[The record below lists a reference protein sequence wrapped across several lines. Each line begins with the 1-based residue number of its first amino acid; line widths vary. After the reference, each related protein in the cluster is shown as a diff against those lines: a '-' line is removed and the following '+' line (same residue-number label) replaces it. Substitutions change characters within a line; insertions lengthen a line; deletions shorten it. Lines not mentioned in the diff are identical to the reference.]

1 MKAGQMVVDRHP
13 GHVAG
18 RVVAEHH
25 QLDALQ
31 AQYPVG
37 FRPAAIVADAHADH
51 SAKPAPGAEAQVADV
66 EVTLLQVLERIARAM
81 VGVAGQMHLAVLAHD
96 AAVLV
101 GDNGSVVVA
110 NLIIF
115 MRALGEAEVEPHPAA
130 LGFLEQRKR
139 AARRHLVFEEAVDL
153 LLVLHPPAREERGQR
168 QLGIDDEVAFHCVR
182 LTHQLEQPAHNHFT
196 IVISRV
202 RTKLRGSHG
211 QYPAHPRVL
220 LGGYTRRRREV
231 RRANCRVTPPSQR
244 VRPSSVR
251 CLGESRAARKKCDL
265 AAHRGQGNLA
275 AMSIIAWNFS
285 SIGLRGVG

>member
-1 MKAGQMVVDRHP
+1 
-13 GHVAG
+13 
-18 RVVAEHH
+18 
-25 QLDALQ
+25 
-31 AQYPVG
+31 
-37 FRPAAIVADAHADH
+37 
-51 SAKPAPGAEAQVADV
+51 
-66 EVTLLQVLERIARAM
+66 
-81 VGVAGQMHLAVLAHD
+81 MHLTVLAHD

-115 MRALGEAEVEPHPAA
+115 MRALGEAEVEPYPAA

-139 AARRHLVFEEAVDL
+139 VARRHLVFEEAVDL

-220 LGGYTRRRREV
+220 LGGCTRRRREV
-231 RRANCRVTPPSQR
+231 RRAKLSCHSSITARSPIGRSAPRSVSRGAQKSAPRPLTAARGTWPR
-244 VRPSSVR
+244 CPSSR
-251 CLGESRAARKKCDL
+251 GTSCPSGCAAVASGAC
-265 AAHRGQGNLA
+265 
-275 AMSIIAWNFS
+275 
-285 SIGLRGVG
+285 V